1 MAKRRPHFK
10 PRAPIPKDK
19 LIKHLEDGLTMQ
31 EIGDMYNK
39 ARSTISETCA
49 LYGIDP
55 SQIEGREDKIQERRQ
70 KKKQQNFINVMYSKI
85 KKEL

>member
-1 MAKRRPHFK
+1 MAKRRPNFR

-49 LYGIDP
+49 LYGIDVDE
-55 SQIEGREDKIQERRQ
+55 IEGREDKIQQRRQ
-70 KKKQQNFINVMYSKI
+70 VKKKQTFIDVMYNKI
-85 KKEL
+85 RKEL

>member
-1 MAKRRPHFK
+1 MGKKRPNFR

-19 LIKHLEDGLTMQ
+19 LLQHLKDGLTLQ

-39 ARSTISETCA
+39 ARSTISETCT
-49 LYGIDP
+49 LYDIDVNE
-55 SQIEGREDKIQERRQ
+55 IEGREEKIQARRQ
-70 KKKQQNFINVMYSKI
+70 KRKNQSFVTVMYDKI

>member
-1 MAKRRPHFK
+1 MAKRRPSFR

-19 LIKHLEDGLTMQ
+19 LLKHLEDGLTLQ
-31 EIGDMYNK
+31 EIGDLYNK

-49 LYGIDP
+49 LYGID
-55 SQIEGREDKIQERRQ
+55 INEINGREENM
-70 KKKQQNFINVMYSKI
+70 KKRKNTMKTQTFIDVMYGKI

>member
-1 MAKRRPHFK
+1 MAKRRPNFR

-19 LIKHLEDGLTMQ
+19 LLKHLEDGLTLQ
-31 EIGDMYNK
+31 EIGDLYNK

-49 LYGIDP
+49 LYGID
-55 SQIEGREDKIQERRQ
+55 INEIGGREENM
-70 KKKQQNFINVMYSKI
+70 KKRKNDMKTKTFIDIMYQKI

>member
-1 MAKRRPHFK
+1 MAKRRPNFR

-49 LYGIDP
+49 LYGIDVDK
-55 SQIEGREDKIQERRQ
+55 IEGREDKIQERRQ
-70 KKKQQNFINVMYSKI
+70 KKKQQNFINVMYDKI

>member
-1 MAKRRPHFK
+1 MAKRRPNFR

-31 EIGDMYNK
+31 EIADLYHK

-49 LYGIDP
+49 LYDIDVNE
-55 SQIEGREDKIQERRQ
+55 IEGREEKIQERRQ
-70 KKKQQNFINVMYSKI
+70 KRKTQNFINVMYDKV

>member
-1 MAKRRPHFK
+1 MAKRRSNFK
-10 PRAPIPKDK
+10 PRSPIPKDK
-19 LIKHLEDGLTMQ
+19 LIQHLEDGLTLQ

-49 LYGIDP
+49 LYGIEIDEI
-55 SQIEGREDKIQERRQ
+55 QGREEKIKERKQ
-70 KKKQQNFINVMYSKI
+70 KKKNQNFINVMYDKI

>member
-1 MAKRRPHFK
+1 MAKRRPNFR

-19 LIKHLEDGLTMQ
+19 LVKHLEDGLTMQ

-49 LYGIDP
+49 LYGIDVDE
-55 SQIEGREDKIQERRQ
+55 IEGREDKIQQRRQ
-70 KKKQQNFINVMYSKI
+70 AKKKQTFIDVMYNKI
-85 KKEL
+85 RKEL

>member
-1 MAKRRPHFK
+1 MAKRRPNFK
-10 PRAPIPKDK
+10 PKAPIPKQR
-19 LIKHLEDGLTMQ
+19 LIKHLEDGLTLQ

-49 LYGIDP
+49 LYGIDLDEI
-55 SQIEGREDKIQERRQ
+55 QGREKKIKQRQ
-70 KKKQQNFINVMYSKI
+70 KKKRTQNFINVMYDKI

>member
-1 MAKRRPHFK
+1 MAKRRPNFR

-49 LYGIDP
+49 LYGIDANA
-55 SQIEGREDKIQERRQ
+55 IEGREEKIQKRRQ
-70 KKKQQNFINVMYSKI
+70 EKKKKSFVDVMYNKI
-85 KKEL
+85 RKEL

>member
-1 MAKRRPHFK
+1 MAKRRPNFR

-19 LIKHLEDGLTMQ
+19 LIQHLEDGLTLQ
-31 EIGDMYNK
+31 EIGDLYNK

-49 LYGIDP
+49 LYGIE
-55 SQIEGREDKIQERRQ
+55 IESIQGRDEKIKQRKH
-70 KKKQQNFINVMYSKI
+70 KKKTQSFINVMYDKI

>member
-1 MAKRRPHFK
+1 MAKRRPNFR

-49 LYGIDP
+49 LYGIDVDE
-55 SQIEGREDKIQERRQ
+55 IEGREDKIQQRRQ
-70 KKKQQNFINVMYSKI
+70 AKKKQTFIDVMYKKI
-85 KKEL
+85 RKEL

>member
-1 MAKRRPHFK
+1 MAKRRPNFR

-55 SQIEGREDKIQERRQ
+55 NEIEGREDKIQERRQ